1 MNSHASAV
9 LDAPELLSVSGF
21 SLGPEFKESLNVGP
35 KFSRVKTKFP
45 RVKKIINGQNYLV
58 NMDRY
63 G

>member
-9 LDAPELLSVSGF
+9 LDTPELLSVSGF

-35 KFSRVKTKFP
+35 KFSRVKT
-45 RVKKIINGQNYLV
+45 IINGQNYLV